1 MSAATAARRGRRAA
15 PSSTASTSA
24 PSLRQL
30 GIVGGGQLGR
40 MMALA
45 GHPLGLQFLFLDR
58 SDDTPAAQVAR
69 SLVGDLG
76 NPRLLREL
84 ASRSEVLGFDWENV
98 SVPALRAATRGLPV
112 RVAPPLRALATAQDR
127 LSEKRCFERL
137 RIPTTQYA
145 AVSSRAA
152 LLRAVRDIGL
162 PGVLKTRRM
171 GYDGKGQAVIRNIA
185 DAEAAWATMGSVPLL
200 YEGFIAFECEVS
212 CLAVRG
218 RDGDIAFYPLSR
230 NVHRDGIL
238 RVTVAPWRDAS
249 LERAARR
256 HLRALMQS
264 LNYVGVLAV
273 EFFVSGGRLI
283 ANEMAPRVHNSGHW
297 TIEGAVTSQ
306 FENHVRALAGLPL
319 GSTEVR
325 GHSGMVN
332 LIGAV
337 PGMKRWLCLRD
348 LHLHDYGK
356 EPRAGRKVGHVTVL
370 RAQAAQ
376 RDDAIRR
383 LAASL
388 YPELGRIL

>member
-1 MSAATAARRGRRAA
+1 M
-15 PSSTASTSA
+15 
-24 PSLRQL
+24 
-30 GIVGGGQLGR
+30 
-40 MMALA
+40 
-45 GHPLGLQFLFLDR
+45 
-58 SDDTPAAQVAR
+58 
-69 SLVGDLG
+69 
-76 NPRLLREL
+76 
-84 ASRSEVLGFDWENV
+84 LGFDWENV
-98 SVPALRAATRGLPV
+98 SVPALRSATRGLKV
-112 RVAPPLRALATAQDR
+112 RVSPPLRALATAQDR
-127 LSEKRCFERL
+127 LGEKRCFERL
-137 RIPTTQYA
+137 RIPTTHYA

-152 LLRAVRDIGL
+152 LLRALRDIGM

-171 GYDGKGQAVIRNIA
+171 GYDGKGQAVIRSLA
-185 DAEAAWATMGSVPLL
+185 DAESAWQSMGSVPLL
-200 YEGFIAFECEVS
+200 YEGFIDFDYEVS
-212 CLAVRG
+212 CIAARG

-249 LERAARR
+249 LERLARR
-256 HLRALMQS
+256 YLRALLRS

-273 EFFVSGGRLI
+273 EFFVSRGRLI

-325 GHSGMVN
+325 GHAAMLN
-332 LIGAV
+332 LIGDV
-337 PGMKRWLCLRD
+337 PSMNRWLCLRD

-370 RAQAAQ
+370 RQTAAE

-388 YPELGRIL
+388 YPGLGRII